1 MQHVNPTEVGDWSFV
16 HCFMFMWNVA
26 VNLPFGFIAV
36 IDELK
41 EPKANRHV
49 EKKIQTSSKTV
60 PVHVI

>member
-1 MQHVNPTEVGDWSFV
+1 
-16 HCFMFMWNVA
+16 MFMWNVA